1 MMKIALEFAGM
12 FLLAA
17 CAAMPPA
24 PLDVR
29 SDLAPTGKLRVGVN
43 YGNPIL
49 VQKDPATGEPRGII
63 IDLSVELA
71 RRLGVPV
78 EYVFYDSAGKMTD
91 AITTGAWDLAFLAVD
106 PKRAAEISFT
116 APYIEIEGVY
126 LVPAGSRIRTIEDV
140 DREGVRIAV
149 GAKSA
154 YDLFLTRN
162 LKHAKLMRATTFEE
176 TIDLFLTGKLEVL
189 AGVKQPIVEAAAK
202 IPGSR
207 VLEGRFMVIN
217 QASGVPKGREAG
229 ARYLREFIEEAKA
242 SGMVARSLKNSG
254 VVGVSIAPPAP
265 VK

>member
-1 MMKIALEFAGM
+1 MIKLVLEFAGV

-24 PLDVR
+24 SPDVR

-63 IDLSVELA
+63 IDLSLELG
-71 RRLGVPV
+71 RRLNVPV
-78 EYVFYDSAGKMTD
+78 EFVFYEAAGKMTD
-91 AITTGAWDLAFLAVD
+91 AVKTGAWDVAFLAVD
-106 PKRAAEISFT
+106 PQRAAEISFT

-140 DREGVRIAV
+140 DHDGVRIAV

-162 LKHAKLMRATTFEE
+162 LKHAKLMRAGTFEE

-189 AGVKQPIVEAAAK
+189 AGVRQPVVEAAAK

-217 QASGVPKGREAG
+217 QASGTPKGREAG

-242 SGMVARSLKNSG
+242 SGMVARSLKKSG
-254 VVGVSIAPPAP
+254 IVGVSIAPPAP

>member
-1 MMKIALEFAGM
+1 MMKIMLEFAGLV
-12 FLLAA
+12 LLAA
-17 CAAMPPA
+17 CAAMPSVPS
-24 PLDVR
+24 DVL

-49 VQKDPATGEPRGII
+49 VQKDEATGGPRGII
-63 IDLSVELA
+63 VDLSRELA

-78 EYVFYDSAGKMTD
+78 EFVFYDAAGMMTD
-91 AITTGAWDLAFLAVD
+91 AVKTGAWDVAFLAVD

-126 LVPAGSRIRTIEDV
+126 LVPAGSPIKAIEEV

-154 YDLFLTRN
+154 YDLFLSRN
-162 LKHAKLMRATTFEE
+162 LKHAQLMRAATFEE
-176 TIDLFLTGKLEVL
+176 TINLFLTGKLEVL
-189 AGVKQPIVEAAAK
+189 AGVKQPIVETAAK

-217 QASGVPKGREAG
+217 QASGVPKGHEAG
-229 ARYLREFIEEAKA
+229 ARYLRQFIEDVKA
-242 SGMVARSLKNSG
+242 SGMVAESLKKSGISG
-254 VVGVSIAPPAP
+254 VSVAPKTS
-265 VK
+265 VQ